1 MRLPELRTQALAQC
15 PADAGARFA
24 HLPQVFSDYIAISR
38 FQVDVVGER
47 LPAGSR
53 LHLVSNP
60 IDVPDLGPK
69 PSPAQGDIIFV
80 GRISAEKGPLLFA
93 EAARRAGIVPVYI
106 VDGPAAAELQAKL
119 SRGAAARVTIRRR
132 RARGDPRRPRAGLS
146 LALVR
151 RPAADG
157 ARSQGAARRSSSPTA
172 APDGRRLRMRRPVC
186 GSRVPTS
193 AISAARSSASAT
205 TRW

>member
-1 MRLPELRTQALAQC
+1 MRFPELRTQALAQC
-15 PADAGARFA
+15 PADARARFA
-24 HLPQVFSDYIAISR
+24 HLPQVFSHYIAISR

-69 PSPAQGDIIFV
+69 PSPARGDIIFV

-106 VDGPAAAELQAKL
+106 GDGPAAAELQAKYPE
-119 SRGAAARVTIRRR
+119 ARLL
-132 RARGDPRRPRAGLS
+132 G
-146 LALVR
+146 
-151 RPAADG
+151 
-157 ARSQGAARRSSSPTA
+157 
-172 APDGRRLRMRRPVC
+172 
-186 GSRVPTS
+186 
-193 AISAARSSASAT
+193 
-205 TRW
+205 

>member
-1 MRLPELRTQALAQC
+1 MQPGTAFGRLLGNACDSQNYARKLWRNARLTLAR
-15 PADAGARFA
+15 DIA

-38 FQVDVVGER
+38 FQVDVVGEL

-60 IDVPDLGPK
+60 IDVPDLGAK

-106 VDGPAAAELQAKL
+106 GDGPAAAELQAKYPEARL
-119 SRGAAARVTIRRR
+119 LGWQSGDAVRAAIRAARALVFPSPWYEGQPLTVLEAKGRHADHRRR
-132 RARGDPRRPRAGLS
+132 RLRRTG
-146 LALVR
+146 
-151 RPAADG
+151 G
-157 ARSQGAARRSSSPTA
+157 G
-172 APDGRRLRMRRPVC
+172 
-186 GSRVPTS
+186 
-193 AISAARSSASAT
+193 
-205 TRW
+205 